1 VKAAVG
7 DLLKYHAAF
16 SDTCSLGIIIEV
28 KEETIIWDKN
38 IRVYWF
44 DGDKPTWENESTFP
58 YDGITIVSR
67 G

>member
-1 VKAAVG
+1 MKAAVG
-7 DLLKYHAAF
+7 DLLKFHATF
-16 SDTCSLGIIIEV
+16 SDTYSLGIIVEV
-28 KEETIIWDKN
+28 KEEVIHWDKN

-58 YDGITIVSR
+58 YDRITIVSR